1 MRCLICRQPEKMVN
15 KMDKKYVTLSKFLSL
30 VLRHKPETIGLKL
43 DKDGWTSVDD
53 LLAACQKKQA
63 ITKDELRFVV
73 ANNDK
78 KRFEFNSDE
87 TRIRASQGHSVPVD
101 LGYKAQRPP
110 AKLYH
115 GTAEQFIDAILEKG
129 IEKRRRHDVHLSTSL
144 ETASNVGK
152 RHGKLVQ
159 LEINSGAMYADGH
172 EFRLSTNGVWLTEFV
187 PVKYIKRI

>member
-1 MRCLICRQPEKMVN
+1 MVN
-15 KMDKKYVTLSKFLSL
+15 KMDKKYVTMSRFLSL
-30 VLRHKPETIGLKL
+30 VLRHKPETIGIKL
-43 DKDGWTSVDD
+43 DKDGWTSVDV
-53 LLAACQKKQA
+53 LLKACQ
-63 ITKDELRFVV
+63 ITADELRFVV

-115 GTAEQFIDAILEKG
+115 GTAEKSIDDIMEKG

-144 ETASNVGK
+144 ETSASVGQ

-159 LEINSGAMYADGH
+159 LEINSGAMYADGY